1 MTRGIPGAL
10 CAVVTVA
17 SSLVSAAEGA
27 EVDLPLLPSI
37 SPDGEHVAFSWRGD
51 LWKAQVSGGEATRL
65 TSADSD
71 ETRSAWSPDG
81 STIAFQS
88 DRDGYANLFTMP
100 TAGGDA
106 TQVTHED
113 TGLTLTGFDGASM
126 LTLFSRREGDWFRAP
141 RPYRVPTTGGSIE
154 RLFDA
159 FGHEPAV
166 SPDGDK
172 VVFVRGNV
180 RASRRNYAGAD
191 NRDLWLFDR
200 EDQTFTRLTQHRGN
214 DDVPKWVDNDTI
226 AYISD
231 RDVNADNVWLM
242 ELADGEQAARRVT
255 DFREIDVRHLDVS
268 RDGSAAVCSAWDAI
282 YTIDLTSERPRATE
296 LELTAFS
303 DAGADVMAMNAR
315 GEVSEAALSPD
326 EQVMAYV
333 AFGDVYV
340 RSVDDNSPTRRVTTD
355 EWRERGIAWSP
366 DGTTIYFASDRGG
379 ESNAIFAATV
389 ELTRTEVKDVFEP
402 EEPEEQHAGDDDAG
416 EGDEGEEGDEESSD
430 EPHPSERWHDAIK
443 FNVEQVVSADENLHD
458 PLPSPDGTH
467 LAYRRERGDIVVRD
481 LETGDER
488 VLIEHW
494 DFFVEYAWAPDS
506 KHIAYSIDDMDYNAD
521 IWIASVENPG
531 ERVNITRHPDNESSP
546 SFSADGRVLAFVST
560 RVADELDVWMVFLD
574 PAMETMSDADLRAY
588 FDEAAENAG
597 KRKPLPAEPDEDFE
611 PAVEAYEIDLDALD
625 DAFRR
630 LRRVTSLTGNEAS
643 LALTPG
649 GDRVV
654 FTADEPGGRVLFSQQ
669 TFGDRERER
678 LGDSAGVQH
687 VSLTGDKVV
696 YVRGGSAGTVPPGG
710 GDSESLPID
719 FDLRI
724 NKAALAEQKFLE
736 GARQLGDT
744 FYHPTMKGM
753 DWEAMT
759 ARYLDLAVRTRTE
772 SAFRLIGNRFV
783 GELAA
788 SHMGFRGPGSSNPLR
803 QANGRLGIDHE
814 PIDGPRGPRA
824 FRVTGVIENG
834 PAATGNMRLQ
844 PGDIINE
851 IEFETFER
859 SETLES
865 RLKGRVGEE
874 TAVSIL
880 RDGERLTLL
889 LTPIGYWSESTL
901 RYQQWQ
907 RENAALVDEWSG
919 GRLGYL
925 HIRAMGT
932 SSLYDFERD
941 LFAAASGKDGLLI
954 DVRSNGGGWT
964 TDRILASIMVT
975 PHSYTIGRGAP
986 DEKWRY
992 PRDRLFIQ
1000 RYTQPINVL
1009 CDEKSYSNAEIFSHA
1024 FKNLDRGNLV
1034 GNETHGSVIST
1045 GAIPLVDGN
1054 FVRRPFRGWYLPDGT
1069 DMENNGAVPDVL
1081 VRRTPTNEARGERPQ
1096 LRAAVED
1103 LMKRLD

>member
-1 MTRGIPGAL
+1 MSRGTLGAL
-10 CAVVTVA
+10 CAVVTVT
-17 SSLVSAAEGA
+17 SSLASHAVGA
-27 EVDLPLLPSI
+27 EVDLPLFPSI
-37 SPDGEHVAFSWRGD
+37 SPDGEHIAFSWRGD
-51 LWKAQVSGGEATRL
+51 LWKAPVSGGEATRL

-88 DRDGYANLFTMP
+88 DRDGYENLFTMP
-100 TAGGDA
+100 TSGGDA

-113 TGLTLTGFDGASM
+113 TGLTLSGFDGESM
-126 LTLFSRREGDWFRAP
+126 LTLFSRREGDWYRAP
-141 RPYRVPTTGGSIE
+141 RTYRVPTAGGPIE

-166 SPDGDK
+166 SPDGNK

-200 EDQTFTRLTQHRGN
+200 QGDTFTRLTQHRGN
-214 DDVPKWVDNDTI
+214 DDVPRWVDNNTI

-231 RDVNADNVWLM
+231 RDVNADNVWVMGLS
-242 ELADGEQAARRVT
+242 DGEQAARRVT
-255 DFREIDVRHLDVS
+255 DFREVDVRHLDVA
-268 RDGSAAVCSAWDAI
+268 RDGSVAVCSAWDAI
-282 YTIDLTSERPRATE
+282 YTIDLTNERPRAVE

-315 GEVSEAALSPD
+315 GEVSEARLSPD
-326 EQVMAYV
+326 GQVMATV
-333 AFGDVYV
+333 AFGDVFV
-340 RSVDDNSPTRRVTTD
+340 RHIDDNSPTRRVTTD
-355 EWRERGIAWSP
+355 EWRERSIAWSP
-366 DGTTIYFASDRGG
+366 DGTTLYFTSDRGG
-379 ESNAIFAATV
+379 ETSAIYAATV
-389 ELTRTEVKDVFEP
+389 ELTRTEVKDAFEP
-402 EEPEEQHAGDDDAG
+402 EEAEDEPVDEDADGETDDDAEG
-416 EGDEGEEGDEESSD
+416 EGDASD
-430 EPHPSERWHDAIK
+430 EPHPGERWHDAIK
-443 FNVEQVVSADENLHD
+443 FDVRQIVRADENLHD
-458 PLPSPDGTH
+458 PTPSPDGTH
-467 LAYRRERGDIVVRD
+467 LAYRRERGDIVVRN

-494 DFFVEYAWAPDS
+494 DFFVEYTWAPDG
-506 KHIAYSIDDMDYNAD
+506 KHIAYAIDDMDYNTD
-521 IWIASVENPG
+521 IWIASVENPSD
-531 ERVNITRHPDNESSP
+531 RVNITRHPDNESNP
-546 SFSADGRVLAFVST
+546 RFSADGRVLAFLST

-588 FDEAAENAG
+588 FDEATEAAG
-597 KRKPLPAEPDEDFE
+597 KRKPLPAEPDGDFE
-611 PAVEAYEIDLDALD
+611 PAVEPYEIDLTLLD

-630 LRRVTSLTGNEAS
+630 LQRVTSLTGNESS

-654 FTADEPGGRVLFSQQ
+654 FTADEPGGRALFSQQ
-669 TFGDRERER
+669 TFGERERER
-678 LGDSAGVQH
+678 LGDSASVQH
-687 VSLTGDKVV
+687 VSLKGDKVV
-696 YVRGGSAGTVPPGG
+696 YVRGGTAGTVAPGG
-710 GDSESLPID
+710 GDNESLPID

-736 GARQLGDT
+736 GARELGDT

-753 DWEAMT
+753 DWDALT
-759 ARYLDLAVRTRTE
+759 QRYLDLAVRTRTE

-788 SHMGFRGPGSSNPLR
+788 SHMGFRGPSASNPLR
-803 QANGRLGIDHE
+803 QANGRLGIDAE
-814 PIDGPRGPRA
+814 PIDGPRGPLA
-824 FRVTGVIENG
+824 FRVTNVIENG

-844 PGDIINE
+844 AGDIINE

-859 SETLES
+859 NETLES

-874 TAVSIL
+874 TAVTIL
-880 RDGERLTLL
+880 RDGQRLTLL
-889 LTPIGYWSESTL
+889 LTPIGYGAESTL
-901 RYQQWQ
+901 RYEQWQ
-907 RENAALVDEWSG
+907 RENRALVDEWSG

-941 LFAAASGKDGLLI
+941 LFAAADGKDGLLI

-964 TDRILASIMVT
+964 TDRILSSIMVT

-986 DEKWRY
+986 DEPWRY

-1009 CDEKSYSNAEIFSHA
+1009 CDEKSYSNAEILSHA

-1034 GNETHGSVIST
+1034 GTETHGSVIST
-1045 GAIPLVDGN
+1045 GAIGLVDGN

-1081 VRRTPTNEARGERPQ
+1081 VTRTPTNEARGERPQ
-1096 LRAAVED
+1096 LRAAFED